1 MDLNKLDLSRLSSI
15 IEEVAKRPKRV
26 SKATIILS
34 QMHEPLKQML
44 LPIDKGGKDFT
55 FSQVSAVILEL
66 TGEKIGNQSISKYAK
81 EFLGIER
88 ISPIKARAKEQEKEQ
103 AKEQKQESKK

>member
-1 MDLNKLDLSRLSSI
+1 MDLNKLDLSRLNSI

-26 SKATIILS
+26 SKATIILA

-44 LPIDKGGKDFT
+44 LPTDKGGKDFT

-66 TGEKIGNQSISKYAK
+66 TGEKIGNQAISKYAK
-81 EFLGIER
+81 EVLGIER
-88 ISPIKARAKEQEKEQ
+88 VSPIKARAKQQ
-103 AKEQKQESKK
+103 ANKQEQKK